1 MGQRVKDPASHGR
14 GFHESPLGTLQSK
27 LCSHS
32 GGLLGSAPSLFWSFF
47 WSSTAESDG
56 EAGKARVCVLELSYQ
71 NERSWRKANTV
82 EAQAKMEKTVPFMA
96 EAIKSLLRNTMAGRG
111 LPSCQD
117 SSRPSLGSW
126 PFLTS
131 PRRL

>member
-1 MGQRVKDPASHGR
+1 MGEVSMNPLLAHYSLCSAATPEASWALLPAS
-14 GFHESPLGTLQSK
+14 
-27 LCSHS
+27 S
-32 GGLLGSAPSLFWSFF
+32 GVSFGVPQLSLM
-47 WSSTAESDG
+47 EKQ
-56 EAGKARVCVLELSYQ
+56 GKARVCVLELSYQ
-71 NERSWRKANTV
+71 NKRSWRKANTV

-117 SSRPSLGSW
+117 SSRPSLGCW

-131 PRRL
+131 PRHL